1 MKAEK
6 VSKIQNIHH
15 RNDYL
20 LQNFQNF
27 KVMSTV
33 TKKNLDMILMEY
45 QDSINQKPCG
55 HLKNDVIIGSCRQSS
70 DLRGISERGSDTKQ
84 FWLHCGTVQ

>member
-6 VSKIQNIHH
+6 VSKIQNIRH

-33 TKKNLDMILMEY
+33 TKKKLDMILMEY
-45 QDSINQKPCG
+45 QT
-55 HLKNDVIIGSCRQSS
+55 L
-70 DLRGISERGSDTKQ
+70 
-84 FWLHCGTVQ
+84 